1 MKQTTMGR
9 TRCGL
14 TRKLQGV
21 PRLVRPV
28 RNTYLLHGH
37 ASTEHGGDG
46 EVASVS
52 RITRSHHVL
61 GVEHLLDELG
71 HSEGTVLLTAARR
84 QRREAR
90 HEEVKTRERHHVHGQ
105 FAQVGVQLPATRIT
119 TALVY
124 QHYN

>member
-1 MKQTTMGR
+1 MGR

-14 TRKLQGV
+14 TRKLQVV

-84 QRREAR
+84 ERREAR

-105 FAQVGVQLPATRIT
+105 LAQVGVQLPATRIT
-119 TALVY
+119 PALVY